1 MLVDEGGAFVFYQ
14 PNFLA
19 ATEAEE
25 LYALLNTEVTWRVE
39 IDDFGK
45 QDRATHYMGDKGC
58 TFTYVGLENK
68 PNGWSPAVMAL
79 RRKVETT
86 INECYRLSE
95 KCCIATPVR
104 AIECKGCLLNKY
116 EDGDKHIP
124 WHSDTVTDHGDA
136 KLVATVSLGAPR
148 LIDFRRQPAANHPAR
163 EHGEQGV
170 HAAAAGAGADVSSG
184 AGASIA
190 GVGVGVGEEGAAAVS
205 QLMAPGSLTVMA
217 GTTQDGWQ
225 HRIPSDPT
233 TAKGRISL
241 TFRSMVPIVQD
252 VHEVQPDGGGA
263 SSSSSSGSSS
273 DSDAALA
280 ALIQAAKDGDAGFLS
295 TALASAGT
303 RAAAG
308 DGKGETALHHA
319 SARGHKDCVQT
330 LLAFNKCGITF
341 DVNAPSNTG
350 ASPLV
355 AAAVKGRHI
364 VVKMLLARPD
374 VDPNHVGLRGRGALH
389 GAVRHGH
396 PLTVKVL
403 LQDGRVDPNIVDHE
417 GRSAFDDAARKNRPE
432 VMTLLLECARF
443 ERDRHVSAARAAVQA
458 EIASNGEVAFSSK
471 VVAMLGL

>member
-1 MLVDEGGAFVFYQ
+1 MATAPVVPEHRVLVDEGGAFVFYQ

-19 ATEAEE
+19 AREAEE

-116 EDGDKHIP
+116 EDGNKHIP

-190 GVGVGVGEEGAAAVS
+190 DVGVGVGVGEEGAAAVS

-241 TFRSMVPIVQD
+241 TF
-252 VHEVQPDGGGA
+252 
-263 SSSSSSGSSS
+263 
-273 DSDAALA
+273 
-280 ALIQAAKDGDAGFLS
+280 S